1 MPMPGPKRPAG
12 PTAKLGESMRPTG
25 GGRRLPEAVAA
36 SVTTEN
42 AQHDLAVDVD
52 RWAGLATRA
61 LAAEGIVGPAEL
73 ALTFVDEA
81 TIIELNR
88 EHLGLV
94 GPTDVLSFPIDD
106 GENGGDEVQIHT
118 GVDVAPRLLGDIV
131 ICPSVAAAQAP
142 VHAGTLDDELALLV
156 VHGVLHILGYDHA
169 LSGDAVVMRAREA
182 ELLSL
187 LHGDVPVG
195 TEIPPVP
202 VDTGPA

>member
-1 MPMPGPKRPAG
+1 MPTPGPKPPAG

-25 GGRRLPEAVAA
+25 GGRRLPEVVAA
-36 SVTTEN
+36 TVTTED
-42 AQHDLAVDVD
+42 AQHDLVVDVD
-52 RWAGLATRA
+52 RWADLATRA
-61 LAAEGIVGPAEL
+61 LAAEGIAGPAEL

-81 TIIELNR
+81 RISELNR

-106 GENGGDEVQIHT
+106 GGSSGDAVQIE
-118 GVDVAPRLLGDIV
+118 VAADAAPRLLGDIV

-142 VHAGTLDDELALLV
+142 AHAGTLDDELALLV

-169 LSGDAVVMRAREA
+169 IPGDAVVMRAREA
-182 ELLSL
+182 ELLSE
-187 LHGDVPVG
+187 LHGEVSVG

-202 VDTGPA
+202 VDSGLA